1 MTNDRKRRIEE
12 YVVDLLKYYGLYKVD
27 GKGPVFT
34 VKDLQQKFTFE
45 IKEKELEESLQGAI
59 FVGKN
64 NKVKIVVNSIINNV
78 GRKNFT
84 IAHELGHYFLKHKLD
99 NGQSFC
105 SVKDIE
111 SGLSASS
118 QQEVEAN
125 YFSSCFLMPKE
136 YLYWNYYICMKDYL
150 HLDLSRKLYVGPNTI
165 FNWRNMCSWFDK
177 QCGVSQTALKIRL
190 EQFNLLTWD
199 LNY

>member
-12 YVVDLLKYYGLYKVD
+12 YVVDLLKYYGLYKAD
-27 GKGPVFT
+27 GKGPIFT
-34 VKDLQQKFTFE
+34 VKDLQQKFTFD
-45 IKEKELEESLQGAI
+45 IKETELEESLQGAI

-64 NKVKIVVNSIINNV
+64 NKVKIVVNSTINNV

-111 SGLSASS
+111 SGLSASN

-136 YLYWNYYICMKDYL
+136 YLYWNYYVCMKDYL
-150 HLDLSRKLYVGPNTI
+150 NLYPYQKLYVGKNTLN
-165 FNWRNMCSWFDK
+165 NWKNMCSWFNK
-177 QCGVSQTALKIRL
+177 QCGVSETALKIRL
-190 EQFNLLTWD
+190 EQFNLIDWN
-199 LNY
+199 LNC